1 MNQLHDTANRL
12 HLYAA
17 KRLKRPY
24 SEFPVGEIDVVAQFI
39 SLGSFVEV
47 LHSVVKDTG
56 CKVHSLTVLFSDSSY
71 RKDQFTGLSLKF
83 GTQDF
88 TYPRLL
94 KIRRTLTGLSLW
106 FSPGNGRGGGGV
118 LLGGFV
124 GVCRPILQIL
134 TRFQTKNM

>member
-1 MNQLHDTANRL
+1 M
-12 HLYAA
+12 
-17 KRLKRPY
+17 
-24 SEFPVGEIDVVAQFI
+24 
-39 SLGSFVEV
+39 EV

-106 FSPGNGRGGGGV
+106 FSPGNGRGGGYS
-118 LLGGFV
+118 
-124 GVCRPILQIL
+124 
-134 TRFQTKNM
+134 